1 MYIIDIEGYGLKVL
15 GELSFKAVPLYQAT
29 KFPTKEAAQE
39 FANEVELWTVYK
51 YSIRGG
57 Q

>member
-15 GELSFKAVPLYQAT
+15 DELSFRAVPLYQAT
-29 KFPTKEAAQE
+29 KFPTKEAAQD
-39 FANEVELWTVYK
+39 FANKVELWTVYR

-57 Q
+57 I